1 MRSFGTLSVL
11 LAQLFTVLP
20 FAAAID
26 VNPTDPGSLKA
37 AAATAAASAVN
48 YYNNR
53 ESKLIPGKFDGTWW
67 EGGAFFTFLIN
78 YWHWTGDDQYNALV
92 TEGLSWQGGEHNDFF
107 PSNYSS
113 YLVSILFLFSFQFYL
128 RFSLVV
134 LFRLILEY
142 RVPDNIAW
150 HNLF

>member
-1 MRSFGTLSVL
+1 MRSFLASLILFGQL
-11 LAQLFTVLP
+11 LLNLP
-20 FAAAID
+20 FTTAITVD
-26 VNPTDPGSLKA
+26 ATNADSLKSA
-37 AAATAAASAVN
+37 ASTAAASAVN

-92 TEGLSWQGGEHNDFF
+92 TEGLSWQGGEDNDFF

-113 YLVSILFLFSFQFYL
+113 YLVSDASFP
-128 RFSLVV
+128 S
-134 LFRLILEY
+134 
-142 RVPDNIAW
+142 
-150 HNLF
+150 